1 VRPLPGD
8 GEGDVAL
15 VGHGH
20 LQRVLAA
27 RWLGLDP
34 QAARLFSHPQPA
46 TVSTLG
52 AEHGQPVI
60 STWNVGQPAARAP
73 DVRLT

>member
-1 VRPLPGD
+1 MPLLGD
-8 GEGDVAL
+8 GDVAL

-27 RWLGLDP
+27 RWLGPEP
-34 QAARLFSHPQPA
+34 QAARLFSHPHPG
-46 TVSTLG
+46 TVSTLD

-73 DVRLT
+73 RP